1 MFKWRFTIHPI
12 QLSDIEYDTFL
23 KLSGNLN
30 SDEATKKLCLQY
42 YLEYKTVLYEEK
54 QQSLSEDKVQIIMR
68 CAFFL
73 SEKSQHMY
81 NLRVGIVDNERARRS
96 GASV

>member
-1 MFKWRFTIHPI
+1 M

-54 QQSLSEDKVQIIMR
+54 QPTLSEDKVQIIMR

-73 SEKSQHMY
+73 SEKSQLMY
-81 NLRVGIVDNERARRS
+81 NLRVRLVDNARVKRYVE
-96 GASV
+96 SVSA